1 MSNGI
6 PKYHCEL
13 CDKSFVNK
21 RTSKTHLASTRH
33 ITQQKNILSEKR
45 KERKLIGL
53 QFKKDEAQHKQIILQ
68 LQQLIAQYE
77 QSGEQ
82 LKKSFTQFEELDLY
96 IQKVKSYQVVT
107 EL

>member
-21 RTSKTHLASTRH
+21 RSSKSHLASTRH

-45 KERKLIGL
+45 KERKLMGI
-53 QFKKDEAQHKQIILQ
+53 QIKKDEAQHKQLFLQ
-68 LQQLIAQYE
+68 IEQLVTQYE
-77 QSGEQ
+77 KSGEQ
-82 LKKSFTQFEELDLY
+82 LQKSMIQFQEIHDY
-96 IQKVKSYQVVT
+96 IQKIKGNR
-107 EL
+107 